1 MAREHRSFV
10 LSERRA
16 LYWKTEHPSA
26 WSWLACD
33 TAILKNGNGLSK
45 VVESRYTK
53 LVIYLLLKSIRM
65 ATLLVAICFI
75 AFLLIKNS
83 PIDPVQAYI
92 GADMLKVGPEQRE
105 RIAEYWGLNQP
116 IMAQFWNWGSALLT
130 GDMGVSMIFRR
141 PVLEVISERFFPSLA
156 LMLTAWALSGIIGF
170 AMGVMAAMKKN
181 TLVDRIITWYCYTLA
196 STPTFWMGLLILI
209 VFAVYLGWFPIGL
222 GVPAGVLAED
232 VSITDRIKHLILP
245 ALTLS
250 IVGVANV
257 ALHTRQKLIEVLA
270 SDYVLFAR
278 ARGEHGFV
286 LFWRHGLR
294 NIAMPAITLQF
305 ASFSE
310 LFGGA
315 VLAEQVFSYPGLG
328 QATVEAGL
336 RGDVPLLLGIV
347 IFSTLF
353 VFVGNLLADVI
364 YQFVDPRTRREN

>member
-1 MAREHRSFV
+1 
-10 LSERRA
+10 
-16 LYWKTEHPSA
+16 
-26 WSWLACD
+26 
-33 TAILKNGNGLSK
+33 
-45 VVESRYTK
+45 
-53 LVIYLLLKSIRM
+53 M

-75 AFLLIKNS
+75 SFLLIKNS
-83 PIDPVQAYI
+83 PIDPIQAYI

-116 IMAQFWNWGSALLT
+116 IMVQFWNWGSALLT
-130 GDMGVSMIFRR
+130 GDMGTSMIFRR
-141 PVLEVISERFFPSLA
+141 PVSEVISERFFHSLA
-156 LMLTAWALSGIIGF
+156 LMLTAWVLSGIIGF

-181 TLVDRIITWYCYTLA
+181 TWVDRIITWYCYTLA
-196 STPTFWMGLLILI
+196 STPTFWMGLLMLI
-209 VFAVYLGWFPIGL
+209 VFAVWLGWFPIGL

-232 VSITDRIKHLILP
+232 VTITDRIKHLILP

-257 ALHTRQKLIEVLA
+257 ALHTRQKLIDVLA

-278 ARGEHGFV
+278 ARGERGFV

-294 NIAMPAITLQF
+294 NIALPAITLQF

-336 RGDVPLLLGIV
+336 RGDVPLLLGLV

-353 VFVGNLLADVI
+353 VFVGNLLADLI
-364 YQFVDPRTRREN
+364 YHLVDPRTRRGG